1 MLSSMKFLKRHPLIF
16 GLSVAVLCFVA
27 CTALGF
33 GISVLVTES
42 IAAGVRETDPNDPLD
57 GLPFITLGILF
68 GGAGFGLFAGLI
80 MGCVTYQRYSD

>member
-1 MLSSMKFLKRHPLIF
+1 MEFLKRHPLIF
-16 GLSVAVLCFVA
+16 GLSAAVLCFVV

-33 GISVLVTES
+33 GISVLVTKS
-42 IAAGVRETDPNDPLD
+42 IAAGARATDPNDPLD

-68 GGAGFGLFAGLI
+68 GGAGLGLLAGLI